1 MDESDYV
8 LSPFLSP
15 KKTMA
20 NRGMDYACS
29 DKIFSDLSVLS
40 GDIVDGYFDSV
51 NSDELSFKLK
61 FFWSFKR

>member
-1 MDESDYV
+1 M
-8 LSPFLSP
+8 
-15 KKTMA
+15 MA

>member
-1 MDESDYV
+1 
-8 LSPFLSP
+8 
-15 KKTMA
+15 MA

-29 DKIFSDLSVLS
+29 DKIFSDLS